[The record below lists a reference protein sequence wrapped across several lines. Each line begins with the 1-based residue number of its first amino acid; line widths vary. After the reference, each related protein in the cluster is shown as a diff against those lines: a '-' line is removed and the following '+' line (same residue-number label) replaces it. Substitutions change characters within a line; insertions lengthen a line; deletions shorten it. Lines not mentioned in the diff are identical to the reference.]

1 MDIPDSELALLEAIH
16 SAEDSGRRL
25 TQRDLAKATGL
36 SLGMTNA
43 LLRRFSESGIVKLT
57 YHSAK
62 SVQYELSAA
71 GVAEMGRRAAGSME
85 LSTRGG
91 QAYRN
96 KLEAFISKA
105 KAAGATTLVLAG
117 QSELSFTIER
127 ICEDYGVVL
136 VKSADPDRARSLGKR
151 PGVVLVD
158 SGIGLDQ
165 PGSVELA
172 SIISGEKVGHL

>member
-1 MDIPDSELALLEAIH
+1 MDIPDSELVLLEAIH
-16 SAEDSGRRL
+16 AAENSVKHL

-43 LLRRFSESGIVKLT
+43 LLKRFSDSGLVKLT

-62 SVQYELSAA
+62 SVQYELSPA
-71 GVAEMGRRAAGSME
+71 GVAEMGKRAAGSLE
-85 LSTRGG
+85 ATSRGG
-91 QAYRN
+91 QIYRN

-105 KAAGATTLVLAG
+105 KAGGATTLVLAG

-127 ICEDYGVVL
+127 ICEDYGLVL
-136 VKSADPDRARSLGKR
+136 VRSADPERAKSLGKR

-158 SGIGLDQ
+158 ADAGKPEIMGAVSLTR
-165 PGSVELA
+165 
-172 SIISGEKVGHL
+172 IITGRGTP